1 MTIHKRSI
9 QGAPPGHMHRQRR
22 NEPTLKQKIARAQ
35 SDSTS
40 ARKAPVTLKE
50 APWGREVRNG

>member
-22 NEPTLKQKIARAQ
+22 SEPTLKQKAAEAQ
-35 SDSTS
+35 AKSLRQ
-40 ARKAPVTLKE
+40 RKAPVTPKE
-50 APWGREVRNG
+50 APWGREVKQ